1 MKFLKLFSKYK
12 EIVLYKKEIEECL
25 FDFSVNYKNWTVI
38 AFSYENEFKSK
49 YANYIKEIWMEV

>member
-25 FDFSVNYKNWTVI
+25 FDFSDNSYFYNYKPG
-38 AFSYENEFKSK
+38 YEDEGLPT
-49 YANYIKEIWMEV
+49 IWIEV